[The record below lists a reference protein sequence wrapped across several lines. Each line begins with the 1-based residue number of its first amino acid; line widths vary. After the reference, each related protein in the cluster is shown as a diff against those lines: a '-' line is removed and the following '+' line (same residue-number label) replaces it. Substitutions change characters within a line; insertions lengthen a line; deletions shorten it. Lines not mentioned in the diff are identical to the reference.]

1 MVANQDLEETPT
13 IASLQETPVV
23 ELEGK
28 KILKEAQCISIIGYQ
43 HDMLYLKDTRKNHR
57 IIEVQVLN
65 KTLKCITDDSDECIH
80 VNFALALPEVR
91 DALQR

>member
-1 MVANQDLEETPT
+1 
-13 IASLQETPVV
+13 
-23 ELEGK
+23 
-28 KILKEAQCISIIGYQ
+28 
-43 HDMLYLKDTRKNHR
+43 MLYLKDTRKNHR